1 MNKLGLVLLSGLM
14 LTGCQSKE
22 EKIEKL
28 TDEAYD
34 VVGEI
39 FDVLDKTNSPSN
51 EKKYNDLVSNLDNI
65 NKKCKKLDVDY
76 CVENIFTDWDYTL
89 ALTLGSL
96 SASSTSGSDKSTANY
111 VEITKSTIT
120 EDKYGY
126 GDVSITIKNI
136 SNQDIDYIRYDIF
149 AKNSS
154 GEIVDSDWSNW
165 SGTLKVGASQT
176 METTIKNYDST
187 YTYSIEIDEVS
198 FK

>member
-1 MNKLGLVLLSGLM
+1 MKKLGLVLLSGLV

-22 EKIEKL
+22 EKIEEL

-89 ALTLGSL
+89 ALTLEVCL
-96 SASSTSGSDKSTANY
+96 QVALAEVVKVQQTILKSQNQQSKKINTAM
-111 VEITKSTIT
+111 V
-120 EDKYGY
+120 
-126 GDVSITIKNI
+126 
-136 SNQDIDYIRYDIF
+136 IF
-149 AKNSS
+149 
-154 GEIVDSDWSNW
+154 
-165 SGTLKVGASQT
+165 L
-176 METTIKNYDST
+176 
-187 YTYSIEIDEVS
+187 
-198 FK
+198 

>member
-1 MNKLGLVLLSGLM
+1 MKKLGLVLLSGLV

-22 EKIEKL
+22 EKIEEL

-89 ALTLGSL
+89 ALTLRSL
-96 SASSTSGSDKSTANY
+96 SASSTSGSGQSTANY
-111 VEITKSTIT
+111 IEITKSTIE

-126 GDVSITIKNI
+126 GDISITVKNI
-136 SNQDIDYIRYDIF
+136 SGKDIDYIRYDIF

-154 GEIVDSDWSNW
+154 GKIVDSDWSNW
-165 SGTLKVGASQT
+165 SGTLKADASQT
-176 METTIKNYDST
+176 METTIRNYNSN